1 LLLGPCLLLLSFGM
15 KTSAHRILQAALTD
29 LNKRGLNNEFAT
41 KVREMQGQGGLLG
54 AWTRV
59 HEVACWYTTLTVPGV

>member
-1 LLLGPCLLLLSFGM
+1 M

-41 KVREMQGQGGLLG
+41 KVR
-54 AWTRV
+54 
-59 HEVACWYTTLTVPGV
+59 